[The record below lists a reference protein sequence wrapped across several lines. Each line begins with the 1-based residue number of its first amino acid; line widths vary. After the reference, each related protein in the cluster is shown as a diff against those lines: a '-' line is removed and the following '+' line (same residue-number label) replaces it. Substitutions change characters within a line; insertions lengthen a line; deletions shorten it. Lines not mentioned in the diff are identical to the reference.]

1 MRSES
6 KRLLNLKRK
15 RTDHGRN
22 RHHIDIIRP
31 ALCVPFAVRAPRVSE
46 SSRNPNLWL
55 SVEDSPTSEP
65 TVTESN
71 ATYVVPGGSYVEL
84 TVPNQVWGRLASA
97 GTAKLTTIYLPT

>member
-1 MRSES
+1 MAA
-6 KRLLNLKRK
+6 
-15 RTDHGRN
+15 TDITSTSSVQLSAFHSRYALRVFRN
-22 RHHIDIIRP
+22 P
-31 ALCVPFAVRAPRVSE
+31 PG
-46 SSRNPNLWL
+46 NPNLWL

-84 TVPNQVWGRLASA
+84 TVPNQIWGRLASA